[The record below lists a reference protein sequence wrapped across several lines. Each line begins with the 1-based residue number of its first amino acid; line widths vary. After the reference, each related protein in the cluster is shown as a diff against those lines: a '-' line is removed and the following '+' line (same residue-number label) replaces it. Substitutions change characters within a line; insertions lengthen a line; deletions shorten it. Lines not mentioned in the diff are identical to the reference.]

1 MHRITGIIALSLS
14 IIMLISTQANAQRG
28 GFGGGRGGRGG
39 FDRGQM
45 EQMRA
50 RAETMQRADVAWLW
64 TVMSFN
70 MDLSDVQ
77 TGSMKNVLKSTWTTK
92 QTYISDALERD
103 ADWKAMAEEMEEV
116 EKLMNK
122 QIEGILTKDQRNQL
136 KDLRKN
142 RQKMMESMRPPGM

>member
-1 MHRITGIIALSLS
+1 MKRTTGIIVLSLAT
-14 IIMLISTQANAQRG
+14 IMLFSTQAEAQRG
-28 GFGGGRGGRGG
+28 GFGGRGGRGG

-70 MDLSDVQ
+70 MDLPDEQMVSI
-77 TGSMKNVLKSTWTTK
+77 KNVLESTWDTK

-103 ADWKAMAEEMEEV
+103 PDWKAMAEEMEEV
-116 EKLMNK
+116 EKLMGK
-122 QIEGILTKDQRNQL
+122 QIENILSKD
-136 KDLRKN
+136 
-142 RQKMMESMRPPGM
+142 